1 MSPAA
6 GDPTSG
12 LSTAEA
18 RARLQREGFNELA
31 AAERRSAWR
40 IATEVVREPM
50 FALLISAAIIY
61 AVLGDRGEALMLLGF
76 ATISVSI
83 AIIQQGRSEKALDAL
98 RDLTSPRALVIR
110 DGERVRIPGREVVRG
125 DVVVLIEGDRVPA
138 DGVLVS
144 GDHLELDESLLTG
157 ESIAVRKCATR
168 EIPERL
174 AAPGGENSS
183 QVFSGTLVVRGNGLA
198 AILATGMHTAIGAIG
213 ASLAG
218 MAREQPRLERQTRR
232 MVVVFGAIG
241 LAVSVLAFL
250 LYWWLRGS
258 WLEALLGAIA
268 LGMSLLPEEFP
279 LVLTVFMVMGAW
291 RLSQSRVL
299 TRRASA
305 IEALGSATVLCTD
318 KTGTLTRNLMSVA
331 HLRTAGEG
339 VLVDT
344 WEPGQPPAHIAASA
358 SLSQLLRTAALASD
372 VHHRLDPMD
381 RSLADLHDLA
391 DPSQPTGTLLREY
404 PLGPE
409 LLAVT
414 RVWRFAD
421 ADTLTVAA
429 KGAPEAI
436 AGLCRFTASQL
447 AGLRLHVDVL
457 AARGMRVL
465 AAAHASSRGA
475 NVPETPTSFAF
486 EFLGL
491 IGFADPLRESAPAA
505 IRECRSAGIRVLMI
519 TGDYPATATAIAHQA
534 GIEDGATCSGDELR
548 ALDDAALAERV
559 RGTSVFARISP
570 DQKLRIVNALKANG
584 EIVAMT
590 GDGVND
596 APALKAAH
604 IGIAMGGRGTDVAR
618 EAASIVLLDDDFGSI
633 VRAVRLGRRIYD
645 NLRKAMGYILAIHV
659 PIAGLALL
667 PILFGWPMVLTPM
680 LIALLE
686 LIIDPACSVVLEA
699 EEEESDVM
707 SRPPRRPDSAL
718 LSGALIGW
726 SLLQGGLAFA
736 VVAAVY
742 VLAMLLPV
750 PADEVRS
757 LAFVTLVGANVALI
771 FVNRTFSSS
780 LRAALGR
787 PNRLLAWGMGIT
799 VGLLATI
806 MAWPD
811 VRRFFGLGPL
821 HANDLS
827 LCLAAAA
834 GLLVVL
840 ELTKIAWRRRLAS

>member
-1 MSPAA
+1 MPATVI
-6 GDPTSG
+6 DLTSG
-12 LSTAEA
+12 LSVGEA
-18 RARLQREGFNELA
+18 RARLEQEGFNDLPA
-31 AAERRSAWR
+31 ADRRSAWR
-40 IATEVVREPM
+40 IAAEVVREPM
-50 FALLISAAIIY
+50 FALLIAAAVIY
-61 AVLGDRGEALMLLGF
+61 AVLGDRGEALMLVAF

-83 AIIQQGRSEKALDAL
+83 AIVQQGRSEKALDAL

-110 DGERVRIPGREVVRG
+110 DGERVRIPGREVARG
-125 DVVVLIEGDRVPA
+125 DIVVLNEGDRVPA

-144 GDHLELDESLLTG
+144 GDHIEIDESLLTG
-157 ESIAVRKCATR
+157 ESIAVRKRATH
-168 EIPERL
+168 EIPRNL
-174 AAPGGENSS
+174 APPGGENSS
-183 QVFSGTLVVRGNGLA
+183 QVFSGSLVICGTGLA
-198 AILATGMHTAIGAIG
+198 AILATGTHTAIGAIG
-213 ASLAG
+213 QSLAG
-218 MAREQPRLERQTRR
+218 MEREQPRLALETRR
-232 MVVVFGAIG
+232 MVIVFGTIG

-299 TRRASA
+299 TRRAAA

-331 HLRTAGEG
+331 HLQSLNEGGAGQ
-339 VLVDT
+339 T
-344 WEPGQPPAHIAASA
+344 WEPGMPPQRIAS
-358 SLSQLLRTAALASD
+358 SEPLSQLLWAATLASD
-372 VHHRLDPMD
+372 AQRLDPMD
-381 RSLADLHDLA
+381 RSLANLHDLA
-391 DPSQPTGTLLREY
+391 HPAAPAVTLLREY
-404 PLGPE
+404 PLRPE

-414 RVWRFAD
+414 RVWR
-421 ADTLTVAA
+421 LENSNVLIVAA

-436 AGLCRFTASQL
+436 AGLCKLSASQL
-447 AGLRLHVDVL
+447 AELRAQTDLL
-457 AARGMRVL
+457 ARRGMRVL
-465 AAAHASSRGA
+465 AAARASATGSELPA
-475 NVPETPTSFAF
+475 SPASYMF

-491 IGFADPLRESAPAA
+491 IGFTDPLRESVPAA
-505 IRECRSAGIRVLMI
+505 IRECRAAGIRVLMI
-519 TGDYPATATAIAHQA
+519 TGDYPATATAIAHEA
-534 GIEDGATCSGDELR
+534 GIEDGEACSGDELR
-548 ALDDAALAERV
+548 ALNDAALAHRV
-559 RGTSVFARISP
+559 RATSVFARISP

-667 PILFGWPMVLTPM
+667 PVLFGWPLVLTPM

-699 EEEESDVM
+699 EEEEGDVM

-718 LSGALIGW
+718 LSRALIAW
-726 SLLQGGLAFA
+726 SLLQGGLAF
-736 VVAAVY
+736 VLVAAVY
-742 VLAMLLPV
+742 VLAMLLPM
-750 PADEVRS
+750 PAGEVRA
-757 LAFVTLVGANVALI
+757 LAFVTLVGANIALI

-780 LRAALGR
+780 LRVAIFR
-787 PNRLLAWGMGIT
+787 PNRMLIWGLGIAIT
-799 VGLLATI
+799 LLATI
-806 MAWPD
+806 LSWPA
-811 VRRFFGLGPL
+811 VRQFFGLGPL
-821 HANDLS
+821 HANDLA
-827 LCLAAAA
+827 LCLGAAA

-840 ELTKIAWRRRLAS
+840 EFAKLAWRRRLAA

>member
-1 MSPAA
+1 MPPTAS
-6 GDPTSG
+6 DLTSG
-12 LSTAEA
+12 LSGAEA
-18 RARLQREGFNELA
+18 RTRLEREGFNELPA
-31 AAERRSAWR
+31 AGRRSTWR
-40 IATEVVREPM
+40 IAAEVVREPM
-50 FALLISAAIIY
+50 FALLIAAAVIY
-61 AVLGDRGEALMLLGF
+61 AALGDRGEALMLLGF

-83 AIIQQGRSEKALDAL
+83 AIVQQGRSERALEAL

-110 DGERVRIPGREVVRG
+110 DGRRIRIAGREVARG
-125 DVVVLIEGDRVPA
+125 DVVVLSEGDRVPA
-138 DGVLVS
+138 DGVLVA
-144 GDHLELDESLLTG
+144 GNHLEIDESLLTG
-157 ESIAVRKCATR
+157 ESVSVRKQATR
-168 EIPERL
+168 DIPDGL
-174 AAPGGENSS
+174 APPGGENSS
-183 QVFSGTLVVRGNGLA
+183 QVFSGTLVIRGSGLA
-198 AILATGMHTAIGAIG
+198 LILATGARSAIGAIG

-218 MAREQPRLERQTRR
+218 MVREQPRLERQTRK
-232 MVVVFGAIG
+232 MVVVFGVLG

-299 TRRASA
+299 TRRAAA

-318 KTGTLTRNLMSVA
+318 KTGTLTRNLMEVA
-331 HLRTAGEG
+331 HLQSRG
-339 VLVDT
+339 DT
-344 WEPGQPPAHIAASA
+344 WEPEQPPQRVSESNAL
-358 SLSQLLRTAALASD
+358 SLLLETATLASD
-372 VHHRLDPMD
+372 SQRLDPMD
-381 RSLADLHDLA
+381 RSLAELYDLTNLA
-391 DPSQPTGTLLREY
+391 PQKGSLLREY
-404 PLGPE
+404 PLRPE
-409 LLAVT
+409 LLAMT
-414 RVWRFAD
+414 RVWQFD
-421 ADTLTVAA
+421 DTDTMVVAV

-436 AGLCRFTASQL
+436 AGLCKFTVSEL
-447 AGLRLHVDVL
+447 ERLHTQMDVL
-457 AARGMRVL
+457 ARRGMRVL
-465 AAAHASSRGA
+465 GVARATAADAELPA
-475 NVPETPTSFAF
+475 TPASFAF

-491 IGFADPLRESAPAA
+491 LGFADPLRESVPDA
-505 IRECRSAGIRVLMI
+505 IRECRAAGIRVVMI

-534 GIEDGATCSGDELR
+534 GIEEGAACSGEELR
-548 ALDDAALAERV
+548 GLDEVALAERV

-570 DQKLRIVNALKANG
+570 DQKLRIVNALKADG

-667 PILFGWPMVLTPM
+667 PVLFGWPLVLTPM

-699 EEEESDVM
+699 EQEESDVM

-718 LSGALIGW
+718 FSGALIGW

-736 VVAAVY
+736 VVAAIYIV
-742 VLAMLLPV
+742 AMLLPLTT
-750 PADEVRS
+750 DEVRT
-757 LAFVTLVGANVALI
+757 LAFVTLVGANIALI

-780 LRAALGR
+780 FRAALGR
-787 PNRLLAWGMGIT
+787 PNRMLVWGLGIT
-799 VGLLATI
+799 ATILTTI
-806 MAWPD
+806 MAVPS
-811 VRRFFGLGPL
+811 VRLFFGLGRL
-821 HANDLS
+821 RASDLA
-827 LCLAAAA
+827 LCIGAAMA
-834 GLLVVL
+834 LLVVL
-840 ELTKIAWRRRLAS
+840 ELAKLAWRRRLAA